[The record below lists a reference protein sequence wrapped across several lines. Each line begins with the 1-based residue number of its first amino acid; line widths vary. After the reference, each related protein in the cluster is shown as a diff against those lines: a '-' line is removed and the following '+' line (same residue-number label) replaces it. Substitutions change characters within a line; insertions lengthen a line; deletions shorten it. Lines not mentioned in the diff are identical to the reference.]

1 MVVQLSGMSPKEWT
15 SKVGKNKGP
24 NAGIFRIDLMILSL
38 GKVKI
43 LQTDGKEEIFDDSV
57 ENRDA
62 LAVFKG
68 SGDKPDTKTRL
79 RTKSQRYVAMKDIV
93 KTPYFGGGGG
103 VTDVRSMSA
112 TKRTELFESLQC
124 LYCVAITAGA
134 SIKDK
139 NDVTIKRLELAF
151 QSGRVNLNRNTKFK
165 EIIGLDDTWHA
176 SSYFIAK
183 RLKKDGYISSSYS
196 FHRDDPIMNSIYK
209 AKDEAFANN
218 KITRLTH
225 DKWNPGDIWA
235 AKDKKLITKAFEI
248 KKDNLNLS
256 SVEKINN
263 VVAEAFKDKTIMGIS
278 LKQVKDERKMKL
290 VVINDK
296 LFRTNQIKHEFTSV
310 KIAGKT
316 FFSMQGGHMI
326 INGIR
331 IVDVRPAGAMG
342 ALNMEMIL
350 KGARG
355 GRAGQTAQM
364 DAAKNFMN
372 YTHPDNKAQKLEN
385 ERIHKDKDERE
396 IDKFWKMV
404 ETIQKSSLCTDKPI
418 DEKTFRAELNNQDK
432 NVIHAKKATCH
443 MFLGIVKA
451 NKKQRDDFVDYIGN
465 YMESTL
471 PESSV
476 YLKAYQT

>member
-1 MVVQLSGMSPKEWT
+1 MVVKLNGMVQKDWI

-24 NAGIFRIDLMILSL
+24 NAGIFRIDLMIQSL

-43 LQTDGKEEIFDDSV
+43 LQTNGKEEIFDDSD

-68 SGDKPDTKTRL
+68 SGDKPDVKTRL
-79 RTKSQRYVAMKDIV
+79 RTKSQRYVAMKEIV

-124 LYCVAITAGA
+124 LYCVAMTSGA
-134 SIKDK
+134 AIKDK

-151 QSGRVNLNRNTKFK
+151 QSGRVNLNRSTKFK
-165 EIIGLDDTWHA
+165 EIIGLEDTWHA
-176 SSYFIAK
+176 SSYFVAK
-183 RLKKDGYISSSYS
+183 GLKKQGYISSSYS

-209 AKDEAFANN
+209 AKDAAFANN
-218 KITRLTH
+218 KITKLTH

-235 AKDKKLITKAFEI
+235 AKDKKLVTKAFEI

-263 VVAEAFKDKTIMGIS
+263 VVAEAFKDRTIMGIS

-296 LFRTNQIKHEFTSV
+296 LFRTNQIKHKFTSV

-326 INGIR
+326 INGTKV
-331 IVDVRPAGAMG
+331 VDVRPANALG

-355 GRAGQTAQM
+355 GRAGQGAQM

-385 ERIHKDKDERE
+385 DRIKDGNEME

-404 ETIQKSSLCTDKPI
+404 ETIQKSSLCTDTPV
-418 DEKTFRAELNNQDK
+418 DEATFRAEINNQDK

-451 NKKQRDDFVDYIGN
+451 SKKQRDDFVDYIGN